1 MATQA
6 ISESGAVY
14 TSGGY
19 EAVRSLRD
27 LGLAGSLFTLGT
39 LARSEPSRPL
49 AGALPFYAP
58 SGVVRQEPSRI
69 LSLSVASYASG
80 GLLSLENL
88 RLLSP
93 ALSTYLAAGLSRASA
108 ARPLNLGY
116 LLTLPVPPPPPVDA
130 TPPLVGN
137 YDPSPGTPISKTTSI
152 SFDVTEESG
161 AFGRIFVIA
170 FYADSGVS
178 ELIHDGDGFRGF
190 YVATSSRRAIAGGY
204 RYTVLRT
211 GGWPSA
217 PTIQTFAVDQ
227 AGNEAN

>member
-6 ISESGAVY
+6 ITPAGAVY
-14 TSGGY
+14 ASGGY
-19 EAVRSLRD
+19 DAARSIRALGVAGAAV
-27 LGLAGSLFTLGT
+27 ALGT
-39 LARSEPSRPL
+39 LLRSEPSRPV
-49 AGALPFYAP
+49 AGALASYAP
-58 SGVVRQEPSRI
+58 SGVIRQEPSRI
-69 LSLSVASYASG
+69 LTLGVAAYGSG

-88 RLLSP
+88 RLLSS
-93 ALSTYLAAGLSRASA
+93 AVQAYLAGGFGRATA
-108 ARPLNLGY
+108 ERPLALGY

-130 TPPLVGN
+130 TPPVVGN
-137 YDPSPGTPISKTTSI
+137 YDPAPGTPISKTTSV

-161 AFGRIFVIA
+161 AFGRIFVVA
-170 FYADSGVS
+170 FYADTGVT

-190 YVATSSRRAIAGGY
+190 YAATSSRRAIAGGY